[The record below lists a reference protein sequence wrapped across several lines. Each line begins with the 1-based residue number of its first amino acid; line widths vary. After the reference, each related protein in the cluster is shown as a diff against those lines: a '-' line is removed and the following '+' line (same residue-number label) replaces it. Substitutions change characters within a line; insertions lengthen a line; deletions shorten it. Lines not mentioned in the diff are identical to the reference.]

1 MNLLNSIYVGGFI
14 PGVKVYAY
22 ADEHTPERKM
32 ISSAYF
38 QMLQAVIIQHAV
50 IDPFAG
56 STFTVDG
63 FVLLGIPGDTGMKAQ
78 VSMVFYVDSP
88 PITAGGTFYFI
99 RARADTLTSEG
110 TAVFMCIFARV
121 ISPWAHFMPCSAKRM
136 AFLVESDVIWGIPG
150 RLGSPVD
157 INEGIDIP
165 VFQQFISWD
174 VVMCGVKAYIFR

>member
-1 MNLLNSIYVGGFI
+1 MGGFI
-14 PGVKVYAY
+14 SGIKMYAY

-99 RARADTLTSEG
+99 RARADTPTSEG
-110 TAVFMCIFARV
+110 DSGIYVHLCKG
-121 ISPWAHFMPCSAKRM
+121 HFLMGTFHALLGKADGLPC
-136 AFLVESDVIWGIPG
+136 
-150 RLGSPVD
+150 
-157 INEGIDIP
+157 
-165 VFQQFISWD
+165 
-174 VVMCGVKAYIFR
+174 